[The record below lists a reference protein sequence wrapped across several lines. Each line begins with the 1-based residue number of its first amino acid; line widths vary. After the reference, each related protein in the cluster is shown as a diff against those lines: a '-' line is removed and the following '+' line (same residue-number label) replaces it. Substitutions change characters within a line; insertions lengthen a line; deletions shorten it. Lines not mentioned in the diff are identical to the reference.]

1 MVSKELLSK
10 INKDIYNIRFGT
22 RLYFVRSISGYTQS
36 QFAKLLSLTFDRY
49 QNLESGYTASD
60 QSVFIRIVDRVKVLF
75 GIDSSALIAE
85 KIREEAFKDVVK
97 TVWEHN
103 STLPFES
110 LSVKFLSP
118 GIFEHVSETDKRI
131 IVSVRLGER
140 VKRIRQNLNLN
151 QDQFSEALSI
161 TLDRLSSLE
170 TGSTLRNYA
179 ILIKILIIFQR
190 VNVSMYDLIS
200 ESLTQKQINTKIKA
214 AREKNGSKYQ
224 INVGKLVKL

>member
-140 VKRIRQNLNLN
+140 VKRIRQNLN
-151 QDQFSEALSI
+151 QDQFSEALNI

-179 ILIKILIIFQR
+179 ILIKILIIFER

-224 INVGKLVKL
+224 INVGTLVKL